1 MTKNLKWLLIALTV
15 LVVFYVINTIQ
26 QSNRGS
32 SSDLIFEINREDVFN
47 FDISKGNEFISLYFN
62 GESWFIDGNDS
73 LVVKENTMNSF
84 FNNVLK
90 VRRNSLVSK
99 NRNNWDKFNV
109 GDSTGTHLVLKDHN
123 GEHLSK
129 ITVGSSNA
137 EWSSSNIRV
146 GDEIDVYQTNENIS
160 WQLNTSPTYWGEV
173 PEPATPDSSDVKSDQ
188 QN

>member
-1 MTKNLKWLLIALTV
+1 MTKNLKWFLIALAV
-15 LVVFYVINTIQ
+15 LIVFYGIDSIQ

-32 SSDLIFEINREDVFN
+32 SSDQIFEIDREDVFN

-99 NRNNWDKFNV
+99 NQNNWDKFNV
-109 GDSTGTHLVLKDHN
+109 GDSSGTHLVLKDHN

-129 ITVGSSNA
+129 ITVGSSKA

>member
-1 MTKNLKWLLIALTV
+1 MTKNLKWFLIALAV
-15 LVVFYVINTIQ
+15 LIVFYGIDSIQ

-32 SSDLIFEINREDVFN
+32 SSDQIFEIDREDVFN

-90 VRRNSLVSK
+90 VKRNSLVSK

-146 GDEIDVYQTNENIS
+146 GNEIDVYQTNENIS

-173 PEPATPDSSDVKSDQ
+173 PEPATPDSSDVKSGQ